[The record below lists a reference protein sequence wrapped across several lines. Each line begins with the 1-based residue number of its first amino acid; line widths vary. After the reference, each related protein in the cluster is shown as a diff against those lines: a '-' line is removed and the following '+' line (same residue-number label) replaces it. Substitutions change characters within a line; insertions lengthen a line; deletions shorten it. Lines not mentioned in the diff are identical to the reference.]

1 MRISD
6 WSSDVCSSDL
16 PAPDVE
22 ADRDSVAVLG
32 DRLGAPLGLLEG
44 GGADVD
50 PAAAGIHRGLERL
63 VVADAA
69 AHLDLDVEG
78 ADDLGLQLPV
88 VAASEGGVPFTP
100 VPPIGTPLLPAQVR
114 PHRVPDLSF
123 PTRPPP

>member
-78 ADDLGLQLPV
+78 ADDLGLQLTV
-88 VAASEGGVPFTP
+88 VAASEGGLQVHQ
-100 VPPIGTPLLPAQVR
+100 VPPIGPGPLPPPGRLP
-114 PHRVPDLSF
+114 PVPD
-123 PTRPPP
+123 